1 MKVFGSNASAITRR
15 SFLQVAAPVAIGF
28 RLITRGQTPIER
40 GRFNDNDLPLARE
53 QLLKMVNKERA
64 TAGLGKLELDELA
77 CKVASQHAAEMVKLN
92 FLSHWGADGSKPYHR
107 YSFAGGT
114 AATQE
119 NASAAEDIQS
129 ISSNG
134 VLQAL
139 HDMHQSMIDEV
150 PPHDGHRKTILFP
163 QHTHVGFGMAL
174 QGYSLRLDELYLG
187 RYVDIDRIPR
197 QVKPKSSVLLSGRLL
212 SRKCSLS
219 GIDVYYEPLPAPPA
233 MSWLRE
239 LRSYG
244 MPGVKETLYPRLPDP
259 YLYADGSHGTI
270 EIERGGGFRV
280 SIGLAKKPG
289 INTIML
295 WISEGEDE
303 VDFPGAQICIR
314 VE

>member
-15 SFLQVAAPVAIGF
+15 SFLRAAAPVAIGF
-28 RLITRGQTPIER
+28 PLIIRGQTPIER

-53 QLLKMVNKERA
+53 QLLRMVNKERA
-64 TAGLGKLELDELA
+64 TAGLGELELDDLA
-77 CKVASQHAAEMVKLN
+77 CQVASRHAAEMVKLN
-92 FLSHWGADGSKPYHR
+92 FLSHWGADGRKPYHR

-114 AATQE
+114 AAVQE

-139 HDMHQSMIDEV
+139 HDMHQSMINEV
-150 PPHDGHRKTILFP
+150 PPNDGHRKTILFP

-174 QGYSLRLDELYLG
+174 QGYSLRLDELYVG
-187 RYVDIDRIPR
+187 RYVDIDPIPR
-197 QVKPKSSVLLSGRLL
+197 QVRPKSSVLLSGKLL
-212 SRKCSLS
+212 FRKHNLS
-219 GIDVYYEPLPAPPA
+219 GAHLYYEPLPTPPEI
-233 MSWLRE
+233 SWLRE

-244 MPGVKETLYPRLPDP
+244 MPGVKKALYPRLPEP
-259 YLYADGSHGTI
+259 YRYSDGTNGTI
-270 EIERGGGFRV
+270 DVERSGRFRV
-280 SIGLAKKPG
+280 SISLAKRPG

-295 WISEGEDE
+295 WLREGEND
-303 VDFPGAQICIR
+303 VDFPGAQVCIR

>member
-15 SFLQVAAPVAIGF
+15 SFLHAAAPLAVGF
-28 RLITRGQTPIER
+28 RLMSRGQTPIER

-53 QLLKMVNKERA
+53 QLLRMVNKERA
-64 TAGLGKLELDELA
+64 TVGLSQLELDDLA

-92 FLSHWGADGSKPYHR
+92 FLSHWGADGRKPYHR

-114 AATQE
+114 AAVQE

-134 VLQAL
+134 VLQSL

-150 PPHDGHRKTILFP
+150 PPNDGHRKTILFP
-163 QHTHVGFGMAL
+163 QHTHVGFGIAV
-174 QGYSLRLDELYLG
+174 QGHSVRLDELYIG
-187 RYVDIDRIPR
+187 RYVDIDPIPR
-197 QVKPKSSVLLSGRLL
+197 QVKPKTTVLLSGRLR
-212 SRKCSLS
+212 SRKHNLS
-219 GIDVYYEPLPAPPA
+219 GAHVYYEPLPTPPEIN
-233 MSWLRE
+233 WLRQ

-244 MPGVKETLYPRLPDP
+244 MPGEKEALYPRLPDP
-259 YLYADGSHGTI
+259 YRYSDGSNGTI
-270 EIERGGGFRV
+270 DVDRGRFRF
-280 SIGLAKKPG
+280 SIDLAKKPG

-295 WISEGEDE
+295 WLSEGENE